1 MKLFYYFSN
10 NILIFIRMICSM
22 KINILPNR
30 FSYFFLSLLVLFAT
44 AIQSASAT
52 LIRDTEIEAGL
63 RQLALPLAKA
73 AGLSDIQLRLIA
85 DESYNAFV
93 RGGKTIYLHTGLLT
107 KAGSTSEIL
116 GVLAHEIGHLAA
128 GHAPRRSEAIQDA
141 GLTTTLAT
149 LAAAALAVGG
159 SGDAAI
165 GVAFGGADRANR
177 NYLAVSRHDES
188 VADEYALRVMKDNG
202 ISADGM
208 ARFMRRLAAQRA
220 LPESRQTD
228 YYLTHPGAG
237 KRLLTFEDHIRD
249 HGTDSPGISAK
260 DEALM
265 IRLIAK
271 VAAYT
276 NSPATTLTEIKRIE
290 AQKQSLSAKQTDI
303 NQQTKSWP
311 RFDDELNLM
320 RFAIAHFRRGDMKAA
335 ITAVDELI
343 MRYPNDPYLHEFA
356 GDIYL
361 FDQRPA
367 DAISAYHKAL
377 SYQQAPLM
385 EFGLGRAYLASA
397 DQGNDDHYRLAAEA
411 FGRAIPFEPR
421 WPELRRQYAI
431 ALGRD
436 GSLAQADLS
445 LSEEAILLGDKGRAI
460 QMARRALTHETIAKE
475 TRNRAKD
482 ILFQLEGN

>member
-1 MKLFYYFSN
+1 M
-10 NILIFIRMICSM
+10 
-22 KINILPNR
+22 
-30 FSYFFLSLLVLFAT
+30 
-44 AIQSASAT
+44 
-52 LIRDTEIEAGL
+52 
-63 RQLALPLAKA
+63 
-73 AGLSDIQLRLIA
+73 
-85 DESYNAFV
+85 
-93 RGGKTIYLHTGLLT
+93 
-107 KAGSTSEIL
+107 
-116 GVLAHEIGHLAA
+116 
-128 GHAPRRSEAIQDA
+128 A
-141 GLTTTLAT
+141 GLT
-149 LAAAALAVGG
+149 GPI
-159 SGDAAI
+159 AI
-165 GVAFGGADRANR
+165 I
-177 NYLAVSRHDES
+177 LAVSRHDES

-208 ARFMRRLAAQRA
+208 ARFMRRLPLSVLCRNHGKLIIT
-220 LPESRQTD
+220 LPIQV
-228 YYLTHPGAG
+228 LVNA
-237 KRLLTFEDHIRD
+237 LLTFEDHIRD

-276 NSPATTLTEIKRIE
+276 NNPATTLTEIKRIE
-290 AQKQSLSAKQTDI
+290 AQKQSLSAKQTDT

-320 RFAIAHFRRGDMKAA
+320 RVAIAHFRRGDMKAA
-335 ITAVDELI
+335 ITALDELI

-377 SYQQAPLM
+377 SYQQAPLI

-482 ILFQLEGN
+482 ILFRLRRKLAIISPLMRYGYILPHLPLID